1 LVKRPVDYIES
12 CFIVDDVSVVVG
24 GVVGVLVGGG
34 VVGGVVVG
42 GGGVVVVVS
51 ALYPPPMVVSGL
63 VLLAVSIGVLGADAG
78 GGVFRAVSDGETRP
92 VSGGACPT
100 LLSFW

>member
-1 LVKRPVDYIES
+1 M
-12 CFIVDDVSVVVG
+12 VVG

-42 GGGVVVVVS
+42 GGAVVVVVS
-51 ALYPPPMVVSGL
+51 ALYPPPPVLVSGL
-63 VLLAVSIGVLGADAG
+63 VLVAVSIGVFGADAG